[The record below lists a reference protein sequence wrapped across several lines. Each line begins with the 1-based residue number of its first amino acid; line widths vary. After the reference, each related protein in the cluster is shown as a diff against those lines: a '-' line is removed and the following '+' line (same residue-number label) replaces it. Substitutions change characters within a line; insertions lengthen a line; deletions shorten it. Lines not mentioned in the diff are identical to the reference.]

1 MRATSHHSTILL
13 RNSEEWKPQ
22 CMMGTR
28 IAPPGEE
35 HREREPA
42 GRHPEGAAMGH
53 RKQGV

>member
-1 MRATSHHSTILL
+1 MRATSHPSTILL

-22 CMMGTR
+22 CMVGTR